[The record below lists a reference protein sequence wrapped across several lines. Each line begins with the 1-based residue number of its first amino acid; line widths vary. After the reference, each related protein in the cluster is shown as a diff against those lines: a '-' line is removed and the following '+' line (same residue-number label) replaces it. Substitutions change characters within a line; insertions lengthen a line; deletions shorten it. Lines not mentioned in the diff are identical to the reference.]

1 MMPGFLMMA
10 PMSPTHPLHRGV
22 SPPRVGQP
30 ALILEVYMMS
40 TFQDLRAK
48 GWVIVAIPPADTSKL
63 TERERATLERHM
75 TLAAYN
81 KLDEIN
87 ELHQTA

>member
-1 MMPGFLMMA
+1 
-10 PMSPTHPLHRGV
+10 
-22 SPPRVGQP
+22 
-30 ALILEVYMMS
+30 MMS

>member
-1 MMPGFLMMA
+1 
-10 PMSPTHPLHRGV
+10 
-22 SPPRVGQP
+22 
-30 ALILEVYMMS
+30 MMS
-40 TFQDLRAK
+40 TFQDLRAQ

-81 KLDEIN
+81 KLDEIR
-87 ELHQTA
+87 ELREVHV

>member
-1 MMPGFLMMA
+1 
-10 PMSPTHPLHRGV
+10 
-22 SPPRVGQP
+22 
-30 ALILEVYMMS
+30 MMS
-40 TFQDLRAK
+40 TFQDLRAQ

-81 KLDEIN
+81 KLDEIRSEEHTS
-87 ELHQTA
+87 EL